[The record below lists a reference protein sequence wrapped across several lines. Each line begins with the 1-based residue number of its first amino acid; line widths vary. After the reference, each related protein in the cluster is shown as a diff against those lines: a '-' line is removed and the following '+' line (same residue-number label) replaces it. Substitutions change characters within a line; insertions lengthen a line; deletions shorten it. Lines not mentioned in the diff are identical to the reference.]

1 MARRKLHPRT
11 VAIRTQ
17 VDRTAQHEH
26 SVPLYLTSSYLFDSL
41 EHGRALFA
49 KEAAGNIYGRYH
61 NPNAREFADKI
72 TALESAEAGLAFASG
87 MAALFAA
94 LLGLLEQGQRIVA
107 SSCLFGSTLQILTR
121 LLPKWGIECT
131 LVNPSATMETWERAF
146 APGTRL
152 CLIETPSNPL
162 MDIIDIRALADLC
175 RARDA
180 VLLVD
185 NAYATPVLQNPIAL
199 GAHLVMHTGTK
210 YIDGQGRVLGGVLVG
225 EQPLIEPLETFLRHT
240 GPTLSPFNAW
250 VLSKSLETLHL
261 RVHEHCANALQL
273 ARFLEGHKQVEW
285 VRYPQLPS
293 HPQHELAARQM
304 RRGGGIITFH
314 LRKPKIAAFIDG
326 LEMCSRSANLGDT
339 RTIVTHP
346 RSTTHS
352 SITEEERLAIGIT
365 GKLVRISAGLEHIDD
380 IIADV
385 DQALARLDSPTR
397 VSS

>member
-1 MARRKLHPRT
+1 MARRTRKKWHPRT
-11 VAIRTQ
+11 VAVRTQ

-49 KEAAGNIYGRYH
+49 KETAGNIYGRYH
-61 NPNAREFADKI
+61 NPNAREFADKVA
-72 TALESAEAGLAFASG
+72 ALEGAAAGLAFASG

-94 LLGLLEQGQRIVA
+94 LLGLLRQGQRIVA
-107 SSCLFGSTLQILTR
+107 SACLFGSTLQILTR
-121 LLPKWGIECT
+121 LLPQWGIECT
-131 LVNPSATMETWERAF
+131 LVNPSAPMETWERAF

-162 MDIIDIRALADLC
+162 MDIIDIRALAGLC
-175 RARDA
+175 RAKDA

-185 NAYATPVLQNPIAL
+185 NACATPVLQNPIAL

-210 YIDGQGRVLGGVLVG
+210 YMDGHGRVLGGVLVG
-225 EQPLIEPLETFLRHT
+225 EQALIEPLETFLRHT
-240 GPTLSPFNAW
+240 GPALSPFNAW

-261 RVHEHCANALQL
+261 RVREHCANALRL
-273 ARFLEGHKQVEW
+273 ARFLEGRRQVEW

-304 RRGGGIITFH
+304 RRGGGIVTFQ
-314 LRKPKIAAFIDG
+314 LREAETAAFVDN
-326 LEMCSRSANLGDT
+326 LEMCSLSANLGDT

-346 RSTTHS
+346 RTTTHS
-352 SITEEERLAIGIT
+352 SITGEERRAIGIS
-365 GKLVRISAGLEHIDD
+365 GGLVRISAGLEHIDD

-385 DQALARLDSPTR
+385 EQALARA
-397 VSS
+397 VSN